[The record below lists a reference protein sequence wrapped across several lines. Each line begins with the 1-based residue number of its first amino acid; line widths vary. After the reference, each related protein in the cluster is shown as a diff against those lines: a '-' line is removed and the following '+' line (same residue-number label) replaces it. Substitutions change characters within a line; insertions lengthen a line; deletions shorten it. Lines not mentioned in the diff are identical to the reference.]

1 MKSVVGSRVTGGLFD
16 GAVAAALGGAIGIGL
31 AAFFPMT
38 CAGCGSRL
46 GWGCAMPICERC
58 RPLLRRPAEPACG
71 GCGRPIAGAGR
82 AADDRLRCGACR
94 RRPPPWRSLVAAYLY
109 LPPLVAVVKALKFGR
124 AEHLGEALAAPM
136 AASCAHLAAE
146 LDVVTPVPLP
156 WPRLLARGYNQAEA
170 IARPLA
176 ATLGVPCRALL
187 RRRPR
192 PRQALLSRDERQRN
206 LAGAFLARGPALA
219 GARVLLVDDV
229 MTTGATL
236 TAAAVALRRAGAAE
250 IVAAVAARTPD
261 ASWGEPER

>member
-1 MKSVVGSRVTGGLFD
+1 MKVVFSTAEGGSKGGSIA
-16 GAVAAALGGAIGIGL
+16 GAIGAALGVGL

-38 CAGCGSRL
+38 CVGCGSRL
-46 GWGCAMPICERC
+46 GWGCAMPVCEKC

-71 GCGRPIAGAGR
+71 ACGRPIAGAGR
-82 AADDRLRCGACR
+82 AAGDRLRCGACR
-94 RRPPPWRSLVAAYLY
+94 RHPPPWQSLVAAYLY

-124 AEHLGEALAAPM
+124 AEHLGEALAVPM
-136 AASCAHLAAE
+136 AALCAPRATK

-176 ATLGVPCRALL
+176 ATLGLPCRALL

-192 PRQALLSRDERQRN
+192 RRQALLARDERHRN
-206 LAGAFLARGPALA
+206 LSGAFLQRGADLA

-236 TAAAVALRRAGAAE
+236 SAAAVALRRAGAAE